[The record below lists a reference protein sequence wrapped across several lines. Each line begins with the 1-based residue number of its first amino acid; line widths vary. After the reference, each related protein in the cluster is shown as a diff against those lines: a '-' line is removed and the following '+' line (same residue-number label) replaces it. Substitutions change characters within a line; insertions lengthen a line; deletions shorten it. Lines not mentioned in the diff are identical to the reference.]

1 MVVVVVEALVVV
13 MSALR
18 TRSSRD
24 DDDDDDGG
32 GGDGD
37 GDEETGAVPVERV
50 RSYDPSLTTYASSFY
65 SCIPVHLTSAPTQHT
80 TATGYRSSR
89 RTTATASD

>member
-1 MVVVVVEALVVV
+1 MVVVVVVVEALVVV

-18 TRSSRD
+18 TKSSRD
-24 DDDDDDGG
+24 DDDDE
-32 GGDGD
+32 
-37 GDEETGAVPVERV
+37 EETGAVPVERV

-80 TATGYRSSR
+80 IATGYRSSR